1 MVVGDVGAL
10 IGTARG
16 WELGAQE
23 RKLIPEEAFE
33 QDLHE

>member
-23 RKLIPEEAFE
+23 GKTHSRRGI
-33 QDLHE
+33 